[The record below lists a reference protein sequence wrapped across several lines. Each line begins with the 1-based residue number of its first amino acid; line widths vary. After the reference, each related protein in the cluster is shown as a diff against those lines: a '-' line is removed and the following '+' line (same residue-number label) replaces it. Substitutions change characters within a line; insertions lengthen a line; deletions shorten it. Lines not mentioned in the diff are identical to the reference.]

1 MELAPRGFRLT
12 TAATAAVLLI
22 LAAGLIAGFILVVH
36 FAAIHP
42 GALAEVPSLGAT
54 IKLGATSRW
63 LLGATIWAAALL
75 MWSSVLQRLLP
86 VDASDRTLSRG
97 LWFDALWYG
106 GELARQLTWM
116 PLYFV
121 GLVWI
126 KRHLLGNLE
135 LIAPGALP
143 RATLLIAGILA
154 GDFLAYGSHIA
165 RHRFDFLWN
174 FHAVHH
180 SQKELNLFTQH
191 RFHDLDTFV
200 DLAIRTLPLM
210 LLTPGLVVF
219 GVFNTVA
226 LIHFRLYHC
235 PIRSNYGPLRYILV
249 TPQSHR
255 IHHASDPRLQNSNF
269 GIFFSVWDHIFGTQH
284 RAYDQYEI
292 PLGLQDSM
300 FPVEQDASMGG
311 FAAVYAA
318 QLVYPF
324 VRLLRVTTS
333 EPVRELQR
341 SKAFEIT
348 KSGG

>member
-1 MELAPRGFRLT
+1 MELAPRAFRLT
-12 TAATAAVLLI
+12 TAGTAVVLLI
-22 LAAGLIAGFILVVH
+22 LAAGFVIGSILVVH
-36 FAAIHP
+36 VATAHP
-42 GALAEVPSLGAT
+42 GALAEAPPLAAA
-54 IKLGATSRW
+54 INLDPWRF
-63 LLGATIWAAALL
+63 LLGATTWAAAVLI
-75 MWSSVLQRLLP
+75 WSFVLQRLFP
-86 VDASDRTLSRG
+86 IDASDRTVSRG
-97 LWFDALWYG
+97 LWFDSLWYG

-121 GLVWI
+121 FLVWI
-126 KRHLLGNLE
+126 KRHVLGDFE
-135 LIAPGALP
+135 LIAPGAMP
-143 RATLLIAGILA
+143 RAMLLVVGILA

-191 RFHDLDTFV
+191 RFHDLDTFA

-210 LLTPGLVVF
+210 LLTPGLVVI
-219 GVFNTVA
+219 GVYNAVA

-255 IHHASDPRLQNSNF
+255 IHHASDPRLQNTNF

-284 RAYDQYEI
+284 RSYDRYETQ
-292 PLGLQDSM
+292 LGLQDST
-300 FPVEQDASMGG
+300 FPVEQDASVGE

-318 QLVYPF
+318 QLVYPLA
-324 VRLLRVTTS
+324 RLLRVKTS
-333 EPVRELQR
+333 APAPEIVRN
-341 SKAFEIT
+341 KAFEIT
-348 KSGG
+348 KSVR